1 MVLKKRV
8 RKEKVEGNYEKVG
21 RDFREILHNYG
32 VYSTKL
38 EKTLF
43 ITTPLVVSTV
53 IFIYFYL
60 FEDSNLKLLNYIL
73 ELNSDALSVIA
84 ILAGFNTTS
93 LAIIAASNNE
103 VLRFLRSKKLKNNSG
118 TILKQLISFFSFAI
132 LIQLIVLII
141 GILLSV
147 VSSTFKEVSETFP
160 LIRGLFVRVPL
171 SILGSIWLSSILF
184 TIMISVRNATLLYR
198 YVLFVADFDLE
209 DSKSDES

>member
-21 RDFREILHNYG
+21 RDFREILYNYRI
-32 VYSTKL
+32 YSTKL

-43 ITTPLVVSTV
+43 ITTPLVVSAI
-53 IFIYFYL
+53 IFFYFYF

-103 VLRFLRSKKLKNNSG
+103 VLRFLRSKKLKNGSG

-132 LIQLIVLII
+132 LIQLIVLIL

-147 VSSTFKEVSETFP
+147 VSSTFQEVSETFP
-160 LIRGLFVRVPL
+160 LITGLLVRIPL
-171 SILGSIWLSSILF
+171 SILGALWLAAILF

-198 YVLFVADFDLE
+198 YVLFVADFDL
-209 DSKSDES
+209 DDIKQDDN